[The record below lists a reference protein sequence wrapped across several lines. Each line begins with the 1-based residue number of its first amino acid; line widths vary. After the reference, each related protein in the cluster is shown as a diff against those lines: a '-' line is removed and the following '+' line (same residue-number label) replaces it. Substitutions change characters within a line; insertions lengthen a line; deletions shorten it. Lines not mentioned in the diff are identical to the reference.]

1 MEEERYTRITLR
13 IPRDLHE
20 KLQYEADVSSKS
32 MNAEIVAR
40 LQESFLQ
47 RKSLSSDDMII
58 ADLINDKEVLRAV
71 VEQQELMIKNL
82 VSLLKTTIQS
92 KNIPSEMIGT
102 ELQQILNGIN
112 ILEQKTGIWRSLI
125 NQKLISDI

>member
-1 MEEERYTRITLR
+1 
-13 IPRDLHE
+13 
-20 KLQYEADVSSKS
+20 
-32 MNAEIVAR
+32 
-40 LQESFLQ
+40 
-47 RKSLSSDDMII
+47 MII